1 MNIIV
6 CLGLADAKHGLVL
19 INHLP
24 DGKAWIAQPEGVAAT
39 QPYLTEVS
47 HNLRELRH
55 DGLVGSRRANLGE
68 RYIIDA

>member
-24 DGKAWIAQPEGVAAT
+24 DGKAWIAQPEGIAAT
-39 QPYLTEVS
+39 QPLHSRLDDSGEMKILKFILV
-47 HNLRELRH
+47 ERH
-55 DGLVGSRRANLGE
+55 VLHVVIN
-68 RYIIDA
+68 IDW